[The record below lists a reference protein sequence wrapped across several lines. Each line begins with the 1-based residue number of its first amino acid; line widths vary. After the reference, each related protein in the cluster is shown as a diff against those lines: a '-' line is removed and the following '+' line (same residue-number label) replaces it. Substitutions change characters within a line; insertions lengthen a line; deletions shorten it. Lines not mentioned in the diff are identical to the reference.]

1 MEFLPTRKRR
11 DRRRGKYGGI
21 NSTIFFKKSV
31 DKSEKVCY
39 NISRKQG
46 RKPPGKVATMKYWD
60 IENMADYEEEMA
72 EIMREI
78 AEEEEKGE

>member
-1 MEFLPTRKRR
+1 
-11 DRRRGKYGGI
+11 
-21 NSTIFFKKSV
+21 
-31 DKSEKVCY
+31 
-39 NISRKQG
+39 
-46 RKPPGKVATMKYWD
+46 MKYWD

>member
-1 MEFLPTRKRR
+1 M
-11 DRRRGKYGGI
+11 
-21 NSTIFFKKSV
+21 
-31 DKSEKVCY
+31 CY

-78 AEEEEKGE
+78 AKEEEERGE

>member
-1 MEFLPTRKRR
+1 MLEE
-11 DRRRGKYGGI
+11 YGSRVLLRAI
-21 NSTIFFKKSV
+21 KFFQKSV
-31 DKSEKVCY
+31 DNAGEVCY

-46 RKPPGKVATMKYWD
+46 REPPGKVAIMKYWD

-78 AEEEEKGE
+78 AEEEKGE